1 MKSLYHQ
8 FKILF
13 WKIMQIKIRKT
24 KQNFG
29 KIKKTY
35 LNKSLKLLT
44 SCMKIIMIPIEWEIF
59 IKFNASTSHEH
70 TVMIVDEYNLYRY
83 LNKIK

>member
-1 MKSLYHQ
+1 
-8 FKILF
+8 
-13 WKIMQIKIRKT
+13 
-24 KQNFG
+24 
-29 KIKKTY
+29 
-35 LNKSLKLLT
+35 
-44 SCMKIIMIPIEWEIF
+44 MIPIEWEIF